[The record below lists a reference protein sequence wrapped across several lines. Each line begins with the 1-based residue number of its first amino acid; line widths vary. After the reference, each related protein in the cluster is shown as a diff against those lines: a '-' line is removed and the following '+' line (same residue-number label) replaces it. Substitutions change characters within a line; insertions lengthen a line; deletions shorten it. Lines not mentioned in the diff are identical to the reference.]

1 MDWTSIRAWPLQQ
14 QTCNPGINLTFNL
27 ILISRFL
34 SSYDSRFSI
43 TEDLNTIQQ
52 STASVDDT
60 RVDYI
65 LEAVGSARKAFPCHL
80 AQRKNGDPQVKGLNV
95 ISSGS
100 DVDNHVNGREDRH
113 TEDYISDMNGFV
125 EDKVK

>member
-1 MDWTSIRAWPLQQ
+1 MIF
-14 QTCNPGINLTFNL
+14 IF
-27 ILISRFL
+27 RFL

-43 TEDLNTIQQ
+43 TEDLNTIHQ

-80 AQRKNGDPQVKGLNV
+80 AQRKNGDPQGKDVNV
-95 ISSGS
+95 PSTGS
-100 DVDNHVNGREDRH
+100 DVDNHVNGRVDRH
-113 TEDYISDMNGFV
+113 TEDYVSDVNGFM

>member
-14 QTCNPGINLTFNL
+14 QACKPGINLTFNL

-80 AQRKNGDPQVKGLNV
+80 AQRKNGDPQEKDVNITSCGH
-95 ISSGS
+95 
-100 DVDNHVNGREDRH
+100 DVDSHVNGREDRH